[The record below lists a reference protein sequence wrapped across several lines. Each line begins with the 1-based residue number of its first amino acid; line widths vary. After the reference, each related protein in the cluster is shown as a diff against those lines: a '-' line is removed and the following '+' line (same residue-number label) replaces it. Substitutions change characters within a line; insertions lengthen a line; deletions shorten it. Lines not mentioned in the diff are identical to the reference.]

1 MCTYLSYHFDEV
13 QGGKMNIFL
22 LFLTT
27 LFMIGYYVLY
37 SPSQQVNTTT
47 TEDVVRMSDL
57 RAIAECVI
65 GKENAMMNSEEYND
79 PCVERYKVS
88 GEYICA
94 NEKLDGTIVE
104 VLCSEG
110 EPKYNFIVSYSGF
123 DILTVDDYGPMLDII
138 ERYYQDKGTFGI
150 YENHKLLTA
159 SSSGNVEINS
169 VIYGTD
175 SGNARLQGGELVYVM
190 QYKIPWTQEEIPDPE
205 DPDSCVP
212 PSILMT
218 IDGETVC
225 AVPNPPSESCNTDGY
240 VLNTD
245 GECVPLEDS
254 ECDQLEEICRKQTEN
269 CIEEAIKQ
277 RICRSKE
284 QCLGDGICLELI
296 PDCENMTCVPSI
308 TDNYCSDGTSPS
320 ILSDEAHEECIQ
332 DYTGENPNLACRYV
346 CIPNIT
352 GDDPTV
358 QCSDSQYV
366 FTLSQIT
373 HQTGGTM
380 QRRIPRRGNCGPC
393 ERSGGSRYNPDQ
405 QAWEAICVPDVTKM
419 ALPTCNDADPTSSCV
434 PAPTLDSCYCNDSK
448 HTMFFGFQTGSD
460 SECIQDVS
468 SYTTSGILSLTEQIT
483 QHLPPQNQQ
492 DGKWHCMECPN
503 GVNTD

>member
-37 SPSQQVNTTT
+37 SPSQQVTNTT

-65 GKENAMMNSEEYND
+65 GMENAKMNSEDYND

-88 GEYICA
+88 GEYVCA
-94 NEKLDGTIVE
+94 NDKDGTIVE

-110 EPKYNFIVSYSGF
+110 EPEYNFIVSYSGF

-175 SGNARLQGGELVYVM
+175 SSNARLQGGELVYVM

-212 PSILMT
+212 PSVLMT

-240 VLNTD
+240 VLNAD
-245 GECVPLEDS
+245 GECVPLGDS
-254 ECDQLEEICRKQTEN
+254 ECDELKGICQKA
-269 CIEEAIKQ
+269 CEEAGKPDD
-277 RICRSKE
+277 C
-284 QCLGDGICLELI
+284 LI
-296 PDCENMTCVPSI
+296 PDCENMTCIELFECPS
-308 TDNYCSDGTSPS
+308 GTSQVV
-320 ILSDEAHEECIQ
+320 LTDEEYEECIQ
-332 DYTGENPNLACRYV
+332 EHTDQECR

-393 ERSGGSRYNPDQ
+393 ERIGGSRYNPDQ
-405 QAWEAICVPDVTKM
+405 QAWEAICVPDVTKI

-434 PAPTLDSCYCNDSK
+434 PAPTLDSCYCNDST

-460 SECIQDVS
+460 SQCIQDVS
-468 SYTTSGILSLTEQIT
+468 PIWSSSATSGILNLTEQIT
-483 QHLPPQNQQ
+483 QHLPPLEYQ
-492 DGKWHCMECPN
+492 DSKWHCMECPN
-503 GVNTD
+503 GVNTAESMWPYIAVCNP

>member
-1 MCTYLSYHFDEV
+1 
-13 QGGKMNIFL
+13 MNIFL

-37 SPSQQVNTTT
+37 SPSQQVNNTA

-88 GEYICA
+88 GEYVCA
-94 NEKLDGTIVE
+94 NEKPDGTIVE

-110 EPKYNFIVSYSGF
+110 EPEYNFIVSYSGF

-159 SSSGNVEINS
+159 SSSGNVEVNS

-175 SGNARLQGGELVYVM
+175 SNNARLQGGELVYVM

-212 PSILMT
+212 PSVLMT

-225 AVPNPPSESCNTDGY
+225 AVPNPPSESCNMDGY
-240 VLNTD
+240 VLNAD
-245 GECVPLEDS
+245 GECVPLGDS
-254 ECDQLEEICRKQTEN
+254 ECDELKRICQKA
-269 CIEEAIKQ
+269 CEEAGKPDD
-277 RICRSKE
+277 C
-284 QCLGDGICLELI
+284 LI
-296 PDCENMTCVPSI
+296 PDCENMTCIELFECPS
-308 TDNYCSDGTSPS
+308 GTSQVV
-320 ILSDEAHEECIQ
+320 LTDEEYEECIQ
-332 DYTGENPNLACRYV
+332 EHTDQECK

-380 QRRIPRRGNCGPC
+380 QRHIPRRGNCGPC
-393 ERSGGSRYNPDQ
+393 ERIGGSRYNPDQ
-405 QAWEAICVPDVTKM
+405 QAWESICVPDVTKI

-434 PAPTLDSCYCNDSK
+434 PALVDSCYCNDST

-460 SECIQDVS
+460 LQCIQDVS
-468 SYTTSGILSLTEQIT
+468 PVWSSSVTSGVLNLQEQIA

-503 GVNTD
+503 GVNTDESVWPYIAVCNL